1 VVVGVASARSVSVGM
16 ALATHAVL
24 RIAVIAPVA
33 TLLLTGFPTPAWAQS
48 IDEYLNIAIPGTD
61 VQPGVTVASRLRPE
75 YEYPGLRLGGFIFH
89 SELTE
94 SAGYESN
101 VAATQPSQGSPF
113 LDTAATVSANSDW
126 GSDSLGA
133 TVSVDNSLYT
143 ALPRQDHTDW
153 TAAINGSHDFGLDTA
168 TIGYAHFNLN
178 QTPGD
183 LGVPELDSPIAYQ
196 VDTVRLSYKAQFGL
210 SSLTPAL
217 EVTNYSYENG
227 TVQGV
232 PYNQTFR
239 NRVVITPSVVGSYAL
254 DSLRSI
260 VVVARYANANYTD
273 AQPGSP
279 SLNFNDVALLGGINY
294 DTGSL
299 VRLRLLVGFE
309 SRFFQS
315 SVYKTINAP
324 IVEGSAVW
332 TPTGLT
338 TVTAR
343 VSRFIVDAT
352 SENSSGYTATSVN
365 LAVDHEY
372 LPNVLLNGSVGAFT
386 DSYAQ
391 GGTQSYVTVGAGV
404 TWLLTQHLRLG
415 LRYDFTARLSP
426 GSTSTTGG
434 FGNGTIY
441 GNSYSDNRFLLQLK
455 IGF

>member
-1 VVVGVASARSVSVGM
+1 M
-16 ALATHAVL
+16 ALASHAASRV
-24 RIAVIAPVA
+24 AFVVPVA
-33 TLLLTGFPTPAWAQS
+33 TLLLAGLPTPAWAQR
-48 IDEYLNIAIPGTD
+48 IDEYLNIAIPGYD
-61 VQPGVTVASRLRPE
+61 VQPGVTVTSRLRPE

-94 SAGYESN
+94 SAGYDSN

-113 LDTAATVSANSDW
+113 LDTSATVNANSDW
-126 GSDSLGA
+126 GGDSLSA
-133 TVSVDNSLYT
+133 SVSVDNSLYT

-153 TAAINGSHDFGLDTA
+153 SAAMSGSHDFGLDA
-168 TIGYAHFNLN
+168 LYLGYAHFNLN

-183 LGVPELDSPIAYQ
+183 LGVPALDSPIPYR
-196 VDTVRLSYKAQFGL
+196 VDTVRMSYRAQFGL
-210 SSLTPAL
+210 SSLIPAL
-217 EVTNYSYENG
+217 EVTNYSYDNG

-239 NRVVITPSVVGSYAL
+239 NRVVITPSVLGNYAL

-260 VVVARYANANYTD
+260 VMVARYSNANYTD
-273 AQPGSP
+273 AQPGQP

-309 SRFFQS
+309 SRFFES
-315 SVYKTINAP
+315 SAYKTINAP

-343 VSRFIVDAT
+343 LSRFIVDST
-352 SENSSGYTATSVN
+352 SENSSGYTQTGFS

-372 LPNVLLNGSVGAFT
+372 LPNVLLNGSVGAFA
-386 DSYAQ
+386 DSYA
-391 GGTQSYVTVGAGV
+391 GGGNQSYVTAGTGV

-415 LRYDFTARLSP
+415 LRYDFTARIS
-426 GSTSTTGG
+426 GSSSSIVG
-434 FGNGTIY
+434 FNGTIY
-441 GNSYSDNRFLLQLK
+441 GNSYSDNRIMLQLK